1 MRALNLVRRTHW
13 PLRISALAILVGGRC
28 ASSAVA
34 APSEAV
40 PRVRVTNIG
49 LHIGGGPNDAATK
62 APFLR
67 QIASHFDAFRRCYA
81 LVESPAAHGTFGIDL
96 LIAKEGG
103 TPVTSNARTGIKGP
117 AFSDCVV
124 KAFAA
129 ISFEPPRRG
138 ATKLSYALSF
148 EPDEGGHR

>member
-1 MRALNLVRRTHW
+1 MNPMRRASVLLLV
-13 PLRISALAILVGGRC
+13 IAVFGGG

-34 APSEAV
+34 APSEAS
-40 PRVRVTNIG
+40 PRVRVKNIG

-67 QIASHFDAFRRCYA
+67 QIESQFDAFRRCYA
-81 LVESPAAHGTFGIDL
+81 LIGSPSAHGTFGIDL

-103 TPVTSNARTGIKGP
+103 AAVTSNPRTSMKGT
-117 AFSDCVV
+117 AFRDCVV
-124 KAFAA
+124 SAFAA

-148 EPDEGGHR
+148 EPE